1 MSPVKEPDAHPR
13 LAAAGPVDRRIDADP
28 FWRLLPARM
37 PRRWWLFRPFDRLA
51 RSWPVFKPRKGV
63 LVVRMDGI
71 GDMVLA
77 RNALDHLPE
86 ALGVARDD
94 ITVLG
99 CDSWGGLAD
108 RLFAGYRVVTL
119 NEHRFARSVW
129 YRFRTALR
137 VRRLNPA
144 VTLNDS
150 YFRRPL
156 MADSLAWIAGAPQ
169 TVASLPYIS
178 GKTRGIYTWYLSQA
192 SRAIDTG
199 PYPVHETGRHAAF
212 AGALTGREIAPAT
225 PSLAWDAPRPG
236 FARQGPYVVLNP
248 GSNEYGRRWPF
259 ANYLEI
265 ARRCIGAGLRVAV
278 IGGPKDPPP
287 AEGLAELDR
296 LDGAENLIGKTGLA
310 GLLDLLRH
318 AAAVVSN
325 DTGPMHLAIALGTP
339 TVAIV
344 GGGHFGC
351 FVPYPERVT
360 PPRVRFLWRRM
371 DCYHCFWACPKRDAE
386 TDSFPCVAAVE
397 TDAAWAALRAVMA
410 DPDPEAR

>member
-1 MSPVKEPDAHPR
+1 MTLIETPRDPDGSDI
-13 LAAAGPVDRRIDADP
+13 AARHLDADP

-51 RSWPVFKPRKGV
+51 RNWPVFRGRKGV

-71 GDMVLA
+71 GDMVLF

-86 ALGVARDD
+86 ALGVAPDE

-119 NEHRFARSVW
+119 NEHRFAKSPW
-129 YRFRTALR
+129 YRFATALR

-156 MADSLAWIAGAPQ
+156 MADGLAWIAGAPE
-169 TVASLPYIS
+169 TIVSLPYMS
-178 GKTRGIYTWYLSQA
+178 DKTRAVFTWYLSQA
-192 SRAIDTG
+192 SRIVDTG
-199 PYPVHETGRHAAF
+199 PYPTHETERHAAF
-212 AGALTGREIAPAT
+212 AEALAGRPMVPPT
-225 PSLAWDAPRPG
+225 PSLDWDAPPPA
-236 FARQGPYVVLNP
+236 FAQGGPYVVLNP
-248 GSNEYGRRWPF
+248 GSNEHGRRWPF

-265 ARRCIGAGLRVAV
+265 ARRCVAQGLRVAV

-287 AEGLAELDR
+287 AAGRAGLAA
-296 LDGAENLIGKTGLA
+296 LDGVHDLIGRTDLP

-318 AAAVVSN
+318 ARAVVSN

-360 PPRVRFLWRRM
+360 PSRVRFLWTRM
-371 DCYHCFWACPKRDAE
+371 DCQHCFWSCPRRAAE

-397 TDAAWAALRAVMA
+397 TDDVWAEVQALL
-410 DPDPEAR
+410 